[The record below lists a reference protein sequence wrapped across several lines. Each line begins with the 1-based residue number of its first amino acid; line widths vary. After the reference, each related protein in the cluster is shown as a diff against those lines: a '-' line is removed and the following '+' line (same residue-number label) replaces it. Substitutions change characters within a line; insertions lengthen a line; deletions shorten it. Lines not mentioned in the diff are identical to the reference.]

1 MDLNALKTN
10 AVAVTDNINEKMDNI
25 SSTLTNTIKS
35 FGDPSELATTSNDFL
50 QSNTMVAKVAII
62 LMILI
67 GFVILLYIGINLIG
81 YFSQNATNPYIV
93 KGMISGGNSAILPGN
108 IITRSNNK
116 QYGIEFTWSLWLQ
129 INDVVGPAQQYAH
142 IFNKGNGNY
151 MNQSTTVDGVTY
163 PLGTGLASVNN
174 GPGLY
179 LANESNKGNVSL
191 LLIMDT
197 VDPTSGP
204 ITINVTGIPLNKKWM
219 HVAIRLENTL
229 MDVYVNGTITGR
241 YSISAVPKQ
250 NYGDVYVCQNS
261 GFSGFLSNLQYF
273 PRALSASELN
283 QIVGSGPNTTLS
295 SLANSTKGNPYY
307 LSVDWYFSKLT

>member
-10 AVAVTDNINEKMDNI
+10 AAAVTNNINEGMDNI
-25 SSTLTNTIKS
+25 SSTVTNTIKS
-35 FGDPSELATTSNDFL
+35 FGDPSELATNSSDFL
-50 QSNTMVAKVAII
+50 ESNTTVAKVAII
-62 LMILI
+62 LLILI

-93 KGMISGGNSAILPGN
+93 KGMISGGNSAIVPGN
-108 IITRSNNK
+108 LITRSNNK

-151 MNQSTTVDGVTY
+151 MNQSTTVNGVTY

-179 LANESNKGNVSL
+179 LANESNTGNVSL
-191 LLIMDT
+191 LLVMDT
-197 VDPTSGP
+197 VDPAAGP
-204 ITINVTGIPLNKKWM
+204 ITVNVNGIPLNKKWM

-241 YSISAVPKQ
+241 YSITSVPKQ
-250 NYGDVYVCQNS
+250 NYGDVYVCQNA

-273 PRALSASELN
+273 PRALVASEIN
-283 QIVGSGPNTTLS
+283 QLVASGPNTTLS
-295 SLANSTKGNPYY
+295 SLANSTKGYPYY